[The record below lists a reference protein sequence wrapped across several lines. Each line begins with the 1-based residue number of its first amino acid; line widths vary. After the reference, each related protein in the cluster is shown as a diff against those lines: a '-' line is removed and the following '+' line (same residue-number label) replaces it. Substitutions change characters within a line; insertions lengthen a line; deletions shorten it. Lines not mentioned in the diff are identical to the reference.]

1 MLEEKDNREYYT
13 GPNPSRNHQEIK
25 GIQMKVTTQ
34 QNDIK
39 NLTDYVVQIQ
49 NPSQREYTPLLA
61 IGNAQ

>member
-1 MLEEKDNREYYT
+1 MLEEKDKREYYT